1 LEQLTLLVRA
11 GALGFTGETKKA
23 LLWKAHFVLG
33 HAPPPV
39 ATAKLFGRPQG
50 SLPELPPLHNDPYDD
65 AFDELEL
72 FGFTLGDP
80 FSLLRNEAEVEPL
93 LAAELPGLI
102 GQRVSIT
109 GYLVTAKLTSTTKR
123 EQMYF
128 GTFLDRAGDWLDTV
142 HFPDIARRY
151 PFRGR
156 GVYRIFGKVVEEF
169 DCISIEVAEMERLAL
184 VSRE

>member
-1 LEQLTLLVRA
+1 M
-11 GALGFTGETKKA
+11 
-23 LLWKAHFVLG
+23 
-33 HAPPPV
+33 
-39 ATAKLFGRPQG
+39 
-50 SLPELPPLHNDPYDD
+50 
-65 AFDELEL
+65 
-72 FGFTLGDP
+72 
-80 FSLLRNEAEVEPL
+80 
-93 LAAELPGLI
+93 
-102 GQRVSIT
+102 
-109 GYLVTAKLTSTTKR
+109 TAKLTSTTKR

-156 GVYRIFGKVVEEF
+156 GVYSIIGKVVEEF